1 SFSASRRDFKM
12 RRSRAAYMDQVLL
25 FLQEIQEPSQVIQ
38 HWLSSS
44 ISTKRFVNLRSPTT
58 MKLPSPSPIGMTSEW
73 AREFF
78 ETISLFYPRPLCGR
92 GKGRVLRV
100 FHKHTPAQLG
110 LDSSTP
116 CWNDEQR
123 RL

>member
-1 SFSASRRDFKM
+1 M

-78 ETISLFYPRPLCGR
+78 EPFLFFTLARFAGE
-92 GKGRVLRV
+92 GRVRVLCFFEGAHGGGMLR
-100 FHKHTPAQLG
+100 FK
-110 LDSSTP
+110 
-116 CWNDEQR
+116 CR
-123 RL
+123 I

>member
-1 SFSASRRDFKM
+1 M

-78 ETISLFYPRPLCGR
+78 EPFLFFTLARFAGE
-92 GKGRVLRV
+92 GRVRV
-100 FHKHTPAQLG
+100 CVFSKERTVVVCSA
-110 LDSSTP
+110 SNAEFRIKVTAA
-116 CWNDEQR
+116 
-123 RL
+123 